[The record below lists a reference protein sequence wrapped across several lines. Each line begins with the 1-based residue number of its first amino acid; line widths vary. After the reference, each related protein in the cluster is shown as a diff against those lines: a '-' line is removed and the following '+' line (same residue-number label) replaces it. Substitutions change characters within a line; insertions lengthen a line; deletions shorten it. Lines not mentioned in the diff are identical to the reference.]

1 MPSGGRNK
9 IACQSTSLTFDH
21 SQWRGYRGV
30 GLSCISGCDD
40 GETEVTTNTNNHDK
54 HGDQS
59 CTGGIQSY
67 CCKGFKPLPSKGD
80 LKKKAEDGA
89 KAAAEAA
96 AADAALDVAAKV
108 FCRVAVP
115 ALLAP
120 LEALEA
126 LIPIFGKLAA
136 QSSINHRALIH

>member
-1 MPSGGRNK
+1 MG
-9 IACQSTSLTFDH
+9 
-21 SQWRGYRGV
+21 
-30 GLSCISGCDD
+30 GCDG

-54 HGDQS
+54 HGDQT

-96 AADAALDVAAKV
+96 AESAALDVAAKV

-126 LIPIFGKLAA
+126 LIPIFGQLI
-136 QSSINHRALIH
+136 SITRRVSNDN